1 MKAYKVKITKKIVDV
16 VILVMFAVILTAVCK
31 YNVSTPV
38 CHKEHYFGRM
48 VEIEQYFVEMIPEL
62 ELYARYIERES
73 EGKACLTYH
82 VCQSGEDILGAWDV
96 DGYYIYVGEEWEDHR
111 INWDWFWVKEDLS
124 EIYYYDIVDGDY
136 WTLEE
141 WRASERYREGD

>member
-1 MKAYKVKITKKIVDV
+1 MWT
-16 VILVMFAVILTAVCK
+16 VI
-31 YNVSTPV
+31 
-38 CHKEHYFGRM
+38 
-48 VEIEQYFVEMIPEL
+48 
-62 ELYARYIERES
+62 
-73 EGKACLTYH
+73 
-82 VCQSGEDILGAWDV
+82 
-96 DGYYIYVGEEWEDHR
+96 IYVGEEWEDHR